1 MTYRL
6 GDYACPAD
14 LPKRFVCRVTGVER
28 IEVGPEACQILKL
41 EPLEGPW
48 PKGTSLVR
56 LSDYVVNARVRELWR
71 TGSGIQPLRRDVE
84 KLSRARRTTDQQA
97 AG

>member
-28 IEVGPEACQILKL
+28 FDVGSEACQILKL

-48 PKGTSLVR
+48 PDGTALIR
-56 LSDYVVNARVRELWR
+56 LSDHVVNARARELWR
-71 TGSGIQPLRRDVE
+71 AGAGIRPSRRTREVQLRRRLD
-84 KLSRARRTTDQQA
+84 RA